1 MKTLAKTNKR
11 PTKVSRFEKWLYSFE
26 LPDWLKRRVIAP
38 LLVPSVFLLGA
49 YFQFNF
55 PFYAHD
61 PVPVQY
67 HAAKLTAAEK
77 FKIDHYTCD
86 SMFKL
91 QHILESENPTPEE
104 TLALARTEQKAT
116 ALILANWNTYPVGKK
131 LDDDFHENATTIWS
145 RVITLVEN
153 FDHRAEPWAKKLY
166 PKIANI
172 DNFRTYLTV
181 GIEEP
186 DPTRMSDWMIVLK
199 HCVYEPAAPAETPIV
214 VSKASSDSAYCPIYG
229 RLKVLNFD
237 NPESIAIF
245 AQNNLRIVNNVG
257 SQSNNWTQT
266 EITLSTL
273 LSTLTDA
280 QIALPNAAAWN
291 DFKSLPPVQVIT
303 HRLDLLCGA

>member
-1 MKTLAKTNKR
+1 MKTLAKTKKR
-11 PTKVSRFEKWLYSFE
+11 PTNVSKFDQWLYKFE
-26 LPDWLKRRVIAP
+26 LPDWVKRRIIAP
-38 LLVPSVFLLGA
+38 VLVVSIFLLGA
-49 YFQFNF
+49 YFQFS
-55 PFYAHD
+55 YAFFSHE
-61 PVPVQY
+61 PVKVEY
-67 HAAKLTAAEK
+67 HAAKLTSAEQWQ
-77 FKIDHYTCD
+77 IDHYTCD

-91 QHILESENPTPEE
+91 QHILESDNPSPEE

-116 ALILANWNTYPVGKK
+116 GLILANWNSYVVGKK
-131 LDDDFHENATTIWS
+131 LDDDYHENATTIWS

-153 FDHRAEPWAKKLY
+153 FDHRAEPWAAKLY

-172 DNFRTYLTV
+172 EDFRTYLTV

-186 DPTRMSDWMIVLK
+186 DPSRMSDWMIVLK
-199 HCVYEPAAPAETPIV
+199 HCVFEPVQPEQTPIV
-214 VSKASSDSAYCPIYG
+214 VAKSSSDSLHCPIYG

-237 NPESIAIF
+237 DPSAIAIF

-257 SQSNNWTQT
+257 TQSNNWSQL

-280 QIALPNAAAWN
+280 QISIPDAKAWN
-291 DFKSLPPVQVIT
+291 DFKQLPPLQVIT